1 MRKIPKKIEIAPQ
14 SRLLAV
20 EHMAPRFFREVLG
33 REFNEC
39 LITDESDLRDFLDV
53 FGDRDSDLA
62 AMFDRIEAHYL
73 IDAREAGSSRIVD
86 LLEFLE
92 SRGVGS

>member
-1 MRKIPKKIEIAPQ
+1 MRKIPKKIELASQ

-20 EHMAPRFFREVLG
+20 EHLAPRFFREVLA
-33 REFNEC
+33 REFNAC
-39 LITDESDLRDFLDV
+39 LVTDESDLRDFVDV

-62 AMFDRIEAHYL
+62 AMFDRIEGHYL
-73 IDAREAGSSRIVD
+73 MDGREAGSSRIVD

-92 SRGVGS
+92 SRGVRS